1 MRAPLG
7 RRRKRRRRWGARDG
21 SCTMESTPRSCGLWP
36 HRYLQCRYSPQGS
49 ENRRYVNCACASR
62 TRCANVR
69 WYFRRACVD
78 ACDPGRRRAARRR
91 AFSMPQVVV
100 CGESRAK
107 RLCSVVPLVYVEIVD
122 RLPSN
127 ALRSVRQ
134 YTSFSEISEPASD
147 HGRQVVHVKAQG
159 AISVVR

>member
-1 MRAPLG
+1 MDTFLYPPIRKRAVPSAAGL
-7 RRRKRRRRWGARDG
+7 RSYTYSDFPSCMRRK
-21 SCTMESTPRSCGLWP
+21 P
-36 HRYLQCRYSPQGS
+36 S
-49 ENRRYVNCACASR
+49 ETVVFSR
-62 TRCANVR
+62 T
-69 WYFRRACVD
+69 
-78 ACDPGRRRAARRR
+78 
-91 AFSMPQVVV
+91 
-100 CGESRAK
+100 
-107 RLCSVVPLVYVEIVD
+107 LVYVEFVD

>member
-1 MRAPLG
+1 MVFPPRV
-7 RRRKRRRRWGARDG
+7 RRRVR
-21 SCTMESTPRSCGLWP
+21 PRPPACGEAA
-36 HRYLQCRYSPQGS
+36 G
-49 ENRRYVNCACASR
+49 VFDAASR
-62 TRCANVR
+62 CM
-69 WYFRRACVD
+69 RRKPSETVV
-78 ACDPGRRRAARRR
+78 
-91 AFSMPQVVV
+91 FS
-100 CGESRAK
+100 RT
-107 RLCSVVPLVYVEIVD
+107 LVYVEFVD